1 MSKVTVTTL
10 KDLVPKRQRSMITE
24 DLVKQLNEWNE
35 DPKLLDS
42 YRENLLTYIGV
53 LKDGKYKITDYVN
66 AVRFVSYKLM
76 GYSDIDAY
84 AVTFPERYER
94 LRTEEGLTRDE
105 ISPYTSAYK
114 KNKLVS
120 AIYEQ
125 TIIPVSVLNNHMAQD
140 ALNELMKIGLHGRSE
155 MARVNALSKVLD
167 KTDAPEI
174 QKLQLDVGVNS
185 SDSLSDLK
193 NMLAEVAADQ
203 LGYIEKGRVD
213 LQTLGALKPNN
224 PEEVIE
230 GEIYE

>member
-1 MSKVTVTTL
+1 MSKITVTTL

-174 QKLQLDVGVNS
+174 QKLQLDVGVNA

-193 NMLAEVAADQ
+193 NMLAEVATDQ

-213 LQTLGALKPNN
+213 LKTLGALKPNN
-224 PEEVIE
+224 AEEVIE
-230 GEIYE
+230 GEIDE

>member
-1 MSKVTVTTL
+1 MSKITVTTL

-174 QKLQLDVGVNS
+174 QKLQLDVGVNT
-185 SDSLSDLK
+185 SDAIEELHKATRNLAQEQLK
-193 NMLAEVAADQ
+193 AIRSGGSIKSIAESV
-203 LGYIEKGRVD
+203 
-213 LQTLGALKPNN
+213 
-224 PEEVIE
+224 VIE
-230 GEIYE
+230 AEIDEE